1 MRKQASV
8 YKSVSDYVQEL
19 KRIRNPDKLIKIFK
33 SVPNNLKGE
42 VILSLSKRKGTM
54 LINALKD
61 DEILTISHYLSPDEV
76 TDLLQLISNR
86 DRRSKLLKRL
96 GRDIREK
103 VDFLLKFD
111 PRTAAGMMSLDY
123 VEVTPETTF
132 DELAKITK
140 RHEKRTGKIPVILVV
155 KDGYLIG
162 ELPIHELVLHKGK
175 ERVGPYV
182 HRVPVIRYDSDEDA
196 VINTFRKHKHNKI
209 VVLDDDESILGVIYS
224 DDILR
229 LIGERTTQ
237 DLYQFAGVSEEED
250 VFDPFITKVRHR
262 YNWLVINLMTEFLAA
277 SVVSLFQKTIQ
288 AYVFLA
294 VYMPIVAG
302 MGGNAGTQTLA
313 VIVRGLALNKIDRTR
328 AKSILI
334 NEVLAGIVNGVI
346 TGSLVALV
354 AWLLN
359 GNPVLGLVIALA
371 MVINL
376 MIAGFFGTL
385 IPLVL
390 KRLGKDPASSAT
402 IFITTAT
409 DVCGFLSFLGLASVL
424 L

>member
-1 MRKQASV
+1 MRKQTSV

-19 KRIRNPDKLIKIFK
+19 KRIRNPDKLIKIFE

-42 VILSLSKRKGTM
+42 VILSLSKRKGMM

-96 GRDIREK
+96 GRHIREK

-123 VEVTPETTF
+123 VEITPETTF

-196 VINTFRKHKHNKI
+196 VINTFRKHKHNNIPNTRSRIQLQHNKQQRRNNNNI
-209 VVLDDDESILGVIYS
+209 Q
-224 DDILR
+224 R
-229 LIGERTTQ
+229 QRTKNKNRKHKRPTH
-237 DLYQFAGVSEEED
+237 
-250 VFDPFITKVRHR
+250 I
-262 YNWLVINLMTEFLAA
+262 
-277 SVVSLFQKTIQ
+277 
-288 AYVFLA
+288 
-294 VYMPIVAG
+294 
-302 MGGNAGTQTLA
+302 
-313 VIVRGLALNKIDRTR
+313 RGLERPTKRF
-328 AKSILI
+328 
-334 NEVLAGIVNGVI
+334 V
-346 TGSLVALV
+346 
-354 AWLLN
+354 
-359 GNPVLGLVIALA
+359 PVHNNNA
-371 MVINL
+371 
-376 MIAGFFGTL
+376 
-385 IPLVL
+385 
-390 KRLGKDPASSAT
+390 R
-402 IFITTAT
+402 
-409 DVCGFLSFLGLASVL
+409 
-424 L
+424 